1 MVTEFGRLTCSVRK
15 HNHYDNH
22 EAVDLRILNSNHGVA
37 GRVCYGISA
46 KRLSSD
52 FRAIFKMERFS
63 CDFGKRLISAYFS
76 DFQNSFSDFQHMRF
90 SKRFSETKQRFSKI
104 SQRFSKRLFL
114 HYPAIFVLRFS
125 TYAIFVS
132 DFQNACDFHLLKL
145 PN

>member
-63 CDFGKRLISAYFS
+63 CDFGKRLISACFY

-90 SKRFSETKQRFSKI
+90 S
-104 SQRFSKRLFL
+104 
-114 HYPAIFVLRFS
+114 
-125 TYAIFVS
+125 S
-132 DFQNACDFHLLKL
+132 DFQKRNSDFQK
-145 PN
+145 